1 MIVIR
6 LRGGLGNQMFQYA
19 FGKKLAEQFNTK
31 LVIDLT
37 ALLRVRKKSNFTNRN
52 YQLDIFN
59 IEEEFLISP
68 NLISTLNKLKLNFL
82 IQILKGFKLT
92 GVKNIK
98 EKNFHYD
105 GNLVTQF
112 SDNTLYSG
120 YWQCEKYFKPSE
132 SILRN
137 DFKFKN
143 PLSHNAQEVL
153 KKIKQYNSVC
163 IHVRRGDYVN
173 GHTGF
178 TLLNLDYFIKAS
190 NTISKKEE
198 NTHFFIFSDDP
209 NWCKD
214 NIILEQNFT
223 VVDYQTPKEKFKED
237 LELMSNCN
245 HFIISASSFSW
256 WAVWLSNTKNKAT
269 VIAPKKWFNN
279 ESLNTKDIYM
289 PHWILQ

>member
-59 IEEEFLISP
+59 IEEEFLIAP
-68 NLISTLNKLKLNFL
+68 NLIKTLNKLKLNFL
-82 IQILKGFKLT
+82 IQLLKRIKLI
-92 GVKNIK
+92 GIKNIK

-105 GNLVTQF
+105 EDLITQF
-112 SDNTLYSG
+112 SDNKLYSG
-120 YWQCEKYFKPSE
+120 YWQSEKYFKSAE
-132 SILRN
+132 NSLRN
-137 DFKFKN
+137 ELNFKT
-143 PLSHNAQEVL
+143 PLSKNAQEIL
-153 KKIKQYNSVC
+153 KKIKQFNSVC
-163 IHVRRGDYVN
+163 IHVRRGDYVY

-178 TLLNLDYFIKAS
+178 SLLNLEYFIKAS
-190 NTISKKEE
+190 NTINSKEK
-198 NTHFFIFSDDP
+198 NTHFFVFSDDP
-209 NWCKD
+209 NWCKK
-214 NIILEQNFT
+214 NIVLEHDFT
-223 VVDYQTPKEKFKED
+223 VVNYETPEEKFKED

-245 HFIISASSFSW
+245 HFIMSASSFSW
-256 WAVWLSNTKNKAT
+256 WAVWLSNTKNKAV